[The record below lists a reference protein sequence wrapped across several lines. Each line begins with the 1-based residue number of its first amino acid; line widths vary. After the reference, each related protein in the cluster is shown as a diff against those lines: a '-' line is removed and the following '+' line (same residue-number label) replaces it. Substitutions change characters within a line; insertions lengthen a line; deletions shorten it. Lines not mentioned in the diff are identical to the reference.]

1 MSQGR
6 TPNPNP
12 NRQHHQAPHR
22 DRRKVYLTF
31 EARSV
36 AILAVWTMAISGAVY
51 GQTGRTLE
59 NPPRPDKALLA
70 AFVGGQPR

>member
-6 TPNPNP
+6 TPNPN
-12 NRQHHQAPHR
+12 RQRHLAPRR
-22 DRRKVYLTF
+22 DRRKVYVTF

-51 GQTGRTLE
+51 GQTGRSLE

-70 AFVGGQPR
+70 AFEVGQLR